1 MNKMKIIIYPDNETD
16 LTQYERLNHD
26 VKVFDENG
34 TINTTIDKT
43 SDIEELSSTDA
54 IIFTQNCI
62 INGKYDTTRLKEVC
76 TKIQNLVLDEVL
88 LVFDTK
94 VPPRTVLKM
103 SKIIDEYELIPDIKL
118 AYTTVINGDLRIIA
132 GKNDFCKDKAVE
144 IYESISDEIRTVKHI
159 QTAEFIPILQN
170 VYRDTL
176 IALANQTAILSEAI
190 TIDLIEAID
199 VANTNQDIHLLYPQ
213 PVLENDVSRDSEEIN
228 NLANEYGEPSQLSE
242 ITRDT
247 NNYVAYHMAYMAE
260 KELYLKE
267 HLAMFET
274 TVAILGITSDDE
286 LKNQEN
292 NASLALMDDFVSRD
306 VEVWA
311 HDDKIPEEIIE
322 EHGAKKISLE
332 EAYEADCIIVMTDTP
347 EYRQLNPDKIEKVII
362 TALPLF
368 DSEQFENVKYSS
380 VGQYRLKEGEML

>member
-1 MNKMKIIIYPDNETD
+1 MKIIIFPDNETN
-16 LTQYERLNHD
+16 LTQYEQLNHE

-34 TINTTIDKT
+34 TINTTFEKT
-43 SDIEELSSTDA
+43 SDIQELSSTDA

-62 INGKYDTTRLKEVC
+62 IDGKYNTTGLKEVC

-118 AYTTVINGDLRIIA
+118 AYTTVINENLRIIA
-132 GKNDFCKDKAVE
+132 GKNDFCQKRTVE

-170 VYRDTL
+170 AYKDTL
-176 IALANQTAILSEAI
+176 IALVNQTAILSEAI

-199 VANTNQDIHLLYPQ
+199 VANTNPDINLLYPQ
-213 PVLENDVSRDSEEIN
+213 PVLENNVSRDSEEIN
-228 NLANEYGEPSQLSE
+228 NLANEYGEPSQLSQ
-242 ITRDT
+242 TARDT

-274 TVAILGITSDDE
+274 TVAILGITSDNE
-286 LKNQEN
+286 LKSQEN
-292 NASLALMDDFVSRD
+292 NASLALIDDFVSRD

-311 HDDKIPEEIIE
+311 HDDKVSREIIE

-332 EAYEADCIIVMTDTP
+332 EAYDADCIIVMTDTP
-347 EYRQLNPDKIEKVII
+347 EYRQLNPEKIEKVII

-368 DSEQFENVKYSS
+368 DQNKFANVKYSS